1 MTTTDYLLIVLIVL
15 EAMNIAQA
23 HFLHDRQD
31 RVANLNYELMD
42 EMLKK
47 LLETVRGKHD

>member
-23 HFLHDRQD
+23 HFLHDKQD
-31 RVANLNYELMD
+31 RIAESLYKMTD
-42 EMLKK
+42 EMLEE
-47 LLETVRGKHD
+47 LLGKIRGKHD